1 VKVATP
7 INRFAISLCLIRLR
21 LNGILLYEVSME
33 RRHDLRVPVLPEER
47 EAIRLNAKNAGL
59 SVAAYLRNVGQ
70 GYKTNSVVDFKSIE
84 DLAKINADLAR
95 LGNLLK
101 LVMTNDNKVKYFGQN
116 HILKMLDNLALMQNE
131 MKATMAAIL
140 NKRSF

>member
-1 VKVATP
+1 
-7 INRFAISLCLIRLR
+7 
-21 LNGILLYEVSME
+21 ME

>member
-1 VKVATP
+1 MK
-7 INRFAISLCLIRLR
+7 R
-21 LNGILLYEVSME
+21 EK
-33 RRHDLRVPVLPEER
+33 HLRVPVHDDEARIIR
-47 EAIRLNAKNAGL
+47 ENAKQAGL

-70 GYKTNSVVDFKSIE
+70 GYKTNSIVDFKSIE

-116 HILKMLDNLALMQNE
+116 HILKMLDNLALMQYE